1 MKTNSPL
8 SILSVVVL
16 ILTFSNRNFA
26 QIPNNVTQQKL
37 YTGLGMG
44 FEYGSLGCKI
54 EYLPLRHIGGF
65 IGLGYNFVGP
75 GLNAGASIKMLPDKK
90 ITPVIVGMYGTNAS
104 VNVDNANYLNSVS
117 FGFTLGGGG
126 EFKVGRNKNKIQIG
140 IYYPIRSKSFES
152 HYKSLQN
159 NPNLHFN
166 YTLLPITA
174 SFGFN
179 FRII

>member
-1 MKTNSPL
+1 MTNFL
-8 SILSVVVL
+8 LNALRIAALVL
-16 ILTFSNRNFA
+16 IFSNKNFA

-54 EYLPLRHIGGF
+54 EYLPLKHIGGF
-65 IGLGYNFVGP
+65 IGVGYNFVSP
-75 GLNAGASIKMLPDKK
+75 GLNAGVSFKMLPNKK

-104 VNVDNANYLNSVS
+104 VKVDNANYLNSVS

-152 HYKSLQN
+152 HYKSLQD
-159 NPNLHFN
+159 NPNLQFD

-179 FRII
+179 FRIL